1 MPVSFVGFD
10 IDVAQMNPTL
20 TRMVAIAAAIVL
32 SACTTLQT
40 INPVVGTTPSQ
51 REEVTGAIHAGD
63 RIEVTGTD
71 GQTRK
76 IIVTDVTPV
85 EISGDV
91 VDSGVAVKLPISEI
105 SKIDKANVSGWKTT
119 GLVVTLTAATAL
131 AIAAVL
137 ASRLLALEAR
147 SP

>member
-1 MPVSFVGFD
+1 
-10 IDVAQMNPTL
+10 
-20 TRMVAIAAAIVL
+20 MVAIGAAIAL
-32 SACTTLQT
+32 NACTTLQT
-40 INPVVGTTPSQ
+40 INPVVGAAPSQ
-51 REEVTGAIHAGD
+51 HEEVTGAIHAGD

-76 IIVTDVTPV
+76 ITVTAVTPL

-91 VDSGVAVKLPISEI
+91 VGSNVAVKLPISDI
-105 SKIDKANVSGWKTT
+105 SKIDKANVSGWKTA

-137 ASRLLALEAR
+137 ASRLLALEAH